1 MFNFTLALGGSESQ
15 ILKSLQNLWDSTG
28 FAGFNTDTLLNLI
41 MMAVAGL
48 LLFLA
53 ISKKFEPNLLL
64 AMAFGMFLI
73 NIPGAYN
80 ILYGTQGYDF
90 TLNLAEFSGEQIEQL
105 IQAGIINAEGV
116 VGHLVNGEFVAWS
129 GTLSELM
136 KSLEITL
143 SNSATVGQQTTA
155 ILDAIV
161 KVANMPASVDAA
173 AFISNVTTNHT
184 TIADFGLF
192 YYLYKGVDLSLI
204 HIRRCPRLNRCRSRW
219 SP

>member
-15 ILKSLQNLWDSTG
+15 ILESLKNLWDSTG
-28 FAGFNTDTLLNLI
+28 FAGFNTDTLLNLV
-41 MMAVAGL
+41 MMAIAGL

-90 TLNLAEFSGEQIEQL
+90 TLNLAAYSPEQITNL
-105 IQAGIINAEGV
+105 IAAGVINSDGY
-116 VGHLVNGEFVAWS
+116 LLLNGNVLS
-129 GTLSELM
+129 GTLSELAEM
-136 KSLEITL
+136 LNLTV
-143 SNSATVGQQTTA
+143 SNSATVSQQTTA
-155 ILDAIV
+155 ILEKALS
-161 KVANMPASVDAA
+161 MFSVEGIDLTAK
-173 AFISNVTTNHT
+173 AFIDNITINHT

-192 YYLYKGVDLSLI
+192 YYLYKGVDWVLFPPLI
-204 HIRRCPRLNRCRSRW
+204 FLGIGAMT
-219 SP
+219 